1 MYSYLT
7 RGPAVAALLQRDS
20 DLPGSVSLDEVDDF
34 GALPVVGEHGRDR
47 ELLHFHRLQHSAVL
61 KR

>member
-7 RGPAVAALLQRDS
+7 RGPAVAALLQRNS
-20 DLPGSVSLDEVDDF
+20 NLPRTVSLDEVDDL
-34 GALPVVGEHGRDR
+34 GALPVVGEHRRNR

-61 KR
+61 N